1 MTDRKPSPPISHLSL
16 LTGGAR
22 SGKSA
27 LAERLAQA
35 TGRPVVFLAT
45 MAPRDDEVRHRIE
58 QHRASR
64 PATWRTVEEPLDVV
78 SSLDRHTE
86 PGETI
91 VIDCIT
97 LWITNLLL
105 RDLPDA
111 DSASIVEADK
121 AVEASVNAAAH
132 LVDWTARRT
141 GETFVVTNEVGAG
154 VVPPYRL
161 GRIFRDALGRANG
174 VIAARAGRVYHLN
187 AGLALELKALGAL
200 PIDAFGEA
208 PGE

>member
-1 MTDRKPSPPISHLSL
+1 MNDRPSSPLVSNLSL
-16 LTGGAR
+16 LIGGAR

-35 TGRPVVFLAT
+35 TGRPVVFVAT
-45 MAPRDDEVRHRIE
+45 MEPRDDEVRQRIA

-64 PATWRTVEEPLDVV
+64 PNTWRTVEEPLDIVTALAGSAQTGEAV
-78 SSLDRHTE
+78 ILDC
-86 PGETI
+86 
-91 VIDCIT
+91 VT
-97 LWITNLLL
+97 LWVANMLL

-111 DSASIVEADK
+111 DAASIDEADA
-121 AVEASVNAAAH
+121 AVEACVSAIKGVIEWAQQH
-132 LVDWTARRT
+132 G
-141 GETFVVTNEVGAG
+141 GELFVVTNEVGAG

-161 GRIFRDALGRANG
+161 GRVFRDALGRTNA

-187 AGLALELKALGAL
+187 AGLALELKTLGAL

-208 PGE
+208 PTE